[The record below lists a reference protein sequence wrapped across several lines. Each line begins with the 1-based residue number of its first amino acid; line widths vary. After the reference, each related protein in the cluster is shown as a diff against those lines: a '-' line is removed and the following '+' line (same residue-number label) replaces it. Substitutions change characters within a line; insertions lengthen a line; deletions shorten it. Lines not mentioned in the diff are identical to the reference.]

1 MSWESGADGPW
12 RLTYRGIGDAP
23 TEIVVPRRWAGAR
36 ARVRVEG
43 AQSRWL
49 GDALLAVEKPDAEI
63 VVVEI
68 ERP

>member
-12 RLTYRGIGDAP
+12 RLAYRSTGDAP
-23 TEIVVPRRWAGAR
+23 TEIVVPRRWAGSR

-43 AQSRWL
+43 ADSRWL
-49 GDALLAVEKPDAEI
+49 GDALLLLEKPRAEI

-68 ERP
+68 ERA